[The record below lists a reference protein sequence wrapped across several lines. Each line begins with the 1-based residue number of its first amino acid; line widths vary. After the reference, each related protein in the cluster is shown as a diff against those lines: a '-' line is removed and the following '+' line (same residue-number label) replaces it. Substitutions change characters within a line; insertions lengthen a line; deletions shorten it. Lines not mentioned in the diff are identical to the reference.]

1 MPTTFQIASFDLV
14 ILGGG
19 TAAVAAATQ
28 ADEMGATVAVV
39 NSGLPLGGTCVNVG
53 CVPSKALLHAAEV
66 LHQAGN
72 HGIPGLTFDVTELD
86 FARIVQGEQDLVKAL
101 RHQKYE
107 AVLPELAN
115 VTVIDGR
122 ARFLGPSEV
131 AVNDQVLTAGKVIIA
146 TGSTANV
153 PRIPGL
159 ADVDYLTH
167 VEALALEELPQ
178 RLVIVGGGPLGVEFA
193 QMFARFGTHVT
204 VLQRASS
211 IVPAAEP
218 ELTQRLTEILTSEGI
233 AIETSVQVERV
244 HQIGDRKVVTYRTD
258 TGRTDVDADAIL
270 LAAGKTPNTRGL
282 GLGEAGVAVDDRQ
295 AVVVDAHFETSQPG
309 IYAIGDVNNRPVRE
323 NPTAGRE
330 GTLAAENAL
339 AGAAHSVDYDH
350 VPTTVF
356 SDPQLASVGVTEAE
370 QLRRTGVSDC
380 RTLSF
385 ENVPKA
391 VITRRTEGLVNM
403 VTDPAS
409 NRILGVHVLAPNA
422 SEIIAEAMILV
433 RDGHT
438 IDDVTATAPMYPTLA
453 EAIKIVALSFTRD
466 VSKLCCS
473 F

>member
-1 MPTTFQIASFDLV
+1 MASFDLV

-66 LHQAGN
+66 LHLARN
-72 HGIPGLTFDVTELD
+72 HGIPGLAFDVKELD

-101 RHQKYE
+101 RYQKYE

-115 VTVIDGR
+115 VTVIDGW
-122 ARFLGPSEV
+122 ARFLGPRQV
-131 AVNDQVLTAGKVIIA
+131 AVNDDVLDAGKVIIA
-146 TGSTANV
+146 TGSTATI
-153 PRIPGL
+153 PPIPGL
-159 ADVDYLTH
+159 RDVDYLTH
-167 VEALALEELPQ
+167 VEALALKELPE
-178 RLVIVGGGPLGVEFA
+178 RLVVVGGGPLGVEFA
-193 QMFARFGTHVT
+193 QMFARFGTEVT
-204 VLQRASS
+204 VLQRAAS
-211 IVPAAEP
+211 IVATAER
-218 ELTQRLTEILTSEGI
+218 ELTQRLTEVLTGEGI
-233 AIETSVQVERV
+233 TIETSARVERV
-244 HQIGDRKVVTYRTD
+244 HRAGDYKVVTAV
-258 TGRTDVDADAIL
+258 TGSGRVEVEADAL
-270 LAAGKTPNTRGL
+270 LVAAGKTPNTGDL
-282 GLGEAGVAVDDRQ
+282 GLAVAGVEVDDHH

-309 IYAIGDVNNRPVRE
+309 VFAIGDVTNQPVRE

-330 GTLAAENAL
+330 GTLAAGNAL
-339 AGAAHSVDYDH
+339 AGARHRIDYDH

-356 SDPQLASVGVTEAE
+356 TDPQLASVGVTEAE
-370 QLRRTGVSDC
+370 QLRRTGLSDC

-391 VITRRTEGLVNM
+391 VITRRTEGLINM
-403 VTDPAS
+403 VTDPDT

-422 SEIIAEAMILV
+422 GELIAEAMILV

-438 IDDVTATAPMYPTLA
+438 IDDVITTAPMYPTLS
-453 EAIKIVALSFTRD
+453 EAIKVVALSFTRD
-466 VSKLCCS
+466 VTKLCCS

>member
-1 MPTTFQIASFDLV
+1 MTSFDLV
-14 ILGGG
+14 IVGGG
-19 TAAVAAATQ
+19 TAAVAAASQ
-28 ADEMGATVAVV
+28 ADEMGATVALI

-53 CVPSKALLHAAEV
+53 CVPSKALVHTAEV
-66 LHQAGN
+66 LHQARN
-72 HGIPGLTFDVTELD
+72 HGIPGLTLEVKELD
-86 FARIVQGEQDLVKAL
+86 FARIVEGEQDLVKAL

-107 AVLPELAN
+107 TVLPELVN

-122 ARFLGPSEV
+122 ARFLGPREV

-146 TGSTANV
+146 TGSTAVV
-153 PRIPGL
+153 PPIPGL
-159 ADVDYLTH
+159 RDVDYLTH
-167 VEALALEELPQ
+167 VEALALNEVPE
-178 RLVIVGGGPLGVEFA
+178 RLAIVGGGPLGVEFA
-193 QMFARFGTHVT
+193 QILARFGTQVT
-204 VLQRASS
+204 LLQRASS
-211 IVPAAEP
+211 IVPAAER
-218 ELTQRLTEILTSEGI
+218 ELTQRLAEVLTGEGI
-233 AIETSVQVERV
+233 TVATGVEVERV
-244 HQIGDRKVVTYRTD
+244 DRAGDRKLVTYRTGA
-258 TGRTDVDADAIL
+258 GRVEVDVDAIL
-270 LAAGKTPNTRGL
+270 LAVGKTPNTRGL
-282 GLGEAGVAVDDRQ
+282 GIAEAGVAVDDRQ
-295 AVVVDAHFETSQPG
+295 AVVVDVHFETSQPG
-309 IYAIGDVNNRPVRE
+309 IFAIGDVNDQPVRE

-330 GTLAAENAL
+330 GTLAAQNAL
-339 AGAAHSVDYDH
+339 AGTTHSIDYDH

-356 SDPQLASVGVTEAE
+356 TDPQLASVGVTEAE

-403 VTDPAS
+403 VTDPAT

-438 IDDVTATAPMYPTLA
+438 VDDVTATAPMYPTLS

-466 VSKLCCS
+466 VTKLCCS

>member
-1 MPTTFQIASFDLV
+1 MASFDLV

-28 ADEMGATVAVV
+28 ADEMGATVALV

-66 LHQAGN
+66 LHQARN
-72 HGIPGLTFDVTELD
+72 HGIPGLTLDVQELD
-86 FARIVQGEQDLVKAL
+86 FGRIVQGEQDLVKAL

-122 ARFLGPSEV
+122 GQFLGPREL
-131 AVNDQVLTAGKVIIA
+131 AVNEQVLSAGKVIIA

-153 PRIPGL
+153 PPIPGL
-159 ADVDYLTH
+159 ADVDCLTH
-167 VEALALEELPQ
+167 IEALSLTELPEW
-178 RLVIVGGGPLGVEFA
+178 LVIIGGGPLGVEFA
-193 QMFARFGTHVT
+193 QMFARFGSQVT
-204 VLQRASS
+204 LLQRADS
-211 IVPAAEP
+211 IVPAAER
-218 ELTQRLTEILTSEGI
+218 EQTRRLTEVLTDEGI
-233 AIETSVQVERV
+233 TIVTGVQVESVRRAA
-244 HQIGDRKVVTYRTD
+244 DRKVVTYRTD
-258 TGRTDVDADAIL
+258 AGRAEGDLDAIL
-270 LAAGKTPNTRGL
+270 LAAGKTANTQEL
-282 GLGEAGVAVDDRQ
+282 GLTQAGVEVDRHQ
-295 AVVVDAHFETSQPG
+295 AIVVDAHLETSQPG
-309 IYAIGDVNNRPVRE
+309 IFAIGDVNNRPVRE

-339 AGAAHSVDYDH
+339 AGTTHAIDYDH

-356 SDPQLASVGVTEAE
+356 TDPQLASVGVTEAE

-380 RTLSF
+380 RTLTF
-385 ENVPKA
+385 DKVPKA

-403 VTDPAS
+403 VTDPTT

-422 SEIIAEAMILV
+422 NEIIAEAMILV

-438 IDDVTATAPMYPTLA
+438 IDDVITTAPMYPTLS